1 MTLLK
6 IIKNFVFNYL
16 RKLNLEAKMSI
27 SFFLIF
33 PLIFCFH
40 HFNEDYHVMLGQ
52 NWISIKCVMICLTKY
67 WLKYGI
73 INIDFITSRPC
84 QEQQS
89 MKTSHDL
96 PVINRINRFFKN
108 IQIFLLGNSPMKNAE
123 QHLQTKNQQLT

>member
-27 SFFLIF
+27 SFFKIF

-96 PVINRINRFFKN
+96 PVINRINRFFLKTFKYSYWVIHQWKMLNN
-108 IQIFLLGNSPMKNAE
+108 IFKQKTNN
-123 QHLQTKNQQLT
+123 